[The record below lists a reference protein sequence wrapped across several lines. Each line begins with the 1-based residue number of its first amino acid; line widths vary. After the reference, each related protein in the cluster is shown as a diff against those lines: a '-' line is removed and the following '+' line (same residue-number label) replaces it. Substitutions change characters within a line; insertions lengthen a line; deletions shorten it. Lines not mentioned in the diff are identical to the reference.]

1 MKIIDGKQLSESIY
15 IWIKQQLQHIEKK
28 PKLAIIQ
35 ATKDE
40 SSLMYIKMKMKKA
53 EELGIEVEVIEIPE
67 LSSADDVIYKIHDLN
82 TEMDVTGVMVQLPLY
97 EHLEKDR
104 DLILNTIASNKDV
117 DGLTYPSLGK
127 TFFYQNDSILP
138 ATVDSIIECLRFSTN
153 NNLFELRGKNVVI
166 LNNTNLIGKPLSVL
180 LQKFNATV
188 ISANEYTENLN
199 NLTQNADVIVSATG
213 KTNLIDHTMIK
224 EGAILIDVTSKKV
237 ADESNPEGKIIGDIV
252 RSEELDAKA
261 GYITPVPGG
270 VGPLTIA
277 CLLKNLVNLK

>member
-1 MKIIDGKQLSESIY
+1 MKIIDGKQLSENIY
-15 IWIKQQLQHIEKK
+15 IWIKQQLQHIENK
-28 PKLAIIQ
+28 PKLAIIV

-40 SSLMYIKMKMKKA
+40 SSLMYVKMKNKKA

-82 TEMDVTGVMVQLPLY
+82 TESDVTGIMVQLPLY
-97 EHLEKDR
+97 QHLEKDK

-153 NNLFELRGKNVVI
+153 NNLFELKGKNVLI

-188 ISANEYTENLN
+188 TSANEFTENLS
-199 NLTQNADVIVSATG
+199 NLTQNADVIITATG
-213 KTNLIDHTMIK
+213 KTKLIDHSMVK
-224 EGAILIDVTSKKV
+224 HGVVLIDVTSKKV
-237 ADESNPEGKIIGDIV
+237 GEDIIGDVI
-252 RSEELDAKA
+252 RSEELDTKA
-261 GYITPVPGG
+261 SYITPVPGG

-277 CLLKNLVNLK
+277 CLLRNLVNLK

>member
-1 MKIIDGKQLSESIY
+1 MKIIDGKQLSENIY
-15 IWIKQQLQHIEKK
+15 IWIKQQLQHVEKT

-40 SSLMYIKMKMKKA
+40 ASLTYIKMKTKKA
-53 EELGIEVEVIEIPE
+53 EELGIKYEIIEFDE
-67 LSSADDVIYKIHDLN
+67 LTSADDIIYKIHDLN
-82 TEMDVTGVMVQLPLY
+82 TDSEVDGIMVQLPLY

-127 TFFYQNDSILP
+127 TFFYQNDNILP
-138 ATVDSIIECLRFSTN
+138 ATVDAIIECLRFSTD
-153 NNLFELRGKNVVI
+153 NNLFELKGKDILI

-188 ISANEYTENLN
+188 TSANEFTGNLS
-199 NLTQNADVIVSATG
+199 NLTQNADVIISATG

-224 EGAILIDVTSKKV
+224 EGVVLIDVTSKSETSI
-237 ADESNPEGKIIGDIV
+237 DSGRKIVGDIV
-252 RSEELDAKA
+252 RSEVLDAKA

-277 CLLKNLVNLK
+277 CLLRNLINLNN